1 MNSATFIGNLVAPA
15 VQKQA
20 QDRTFITF
28 TVAVNR
34 KYGQKEETLYV
45 ECIKSGDNAKLLP
58 FLGKGTKVCV
68 QGRVS
73 CHAYIDKQNQAH
85 ANLDLAVFELEL
97 VGGKS
102 DNQQGNQQQPQ
113 QQSVSNPF
121 PTQQQQADNLPF

>member
-15 VQKQA
+15 VQKQSNE
-20 QDRTFITF
+20 RTFITF

-34 KYGQKEETLYV
+34 KWGQKEETLYV

-58 FLGKGTKVCV
+58 FLAKGTKVCV

-73 CHAYIDKQNQAH
+73 CHGYIDKQNQPH

-97 VGGKS
+97 VGGKA
-102 DNQQGNQQQPQ
+102 DNQ
-113 QQSVSNPF
+113 QQSVSKPF
-121 PTQQQQADNLPF
+121 PTQQQQSDNLPF

>member
-15 VQKQA
+15 VQKQSG
-20 QDRTFITF
+20 DRTFITF

-34 KYGQKEETLYV
+34 KYGQKEEVLFV

-97 VGGKS
+97 VGGKA
-102 DNQQGNQQQPQ
+102 DNQQQAPQ
-113 QQSVSNPF
+113 QNVQSVSNPF
-121 PTQQQQADNLPF
+121 PTQQQSDNLPF

>member
-15 VQKQA
+15 VQKQSNE
-20 QDRTFITF
+20 RTFITF

-73 CHAYIDKQNQAH
+73 CHAYIDKNNQPH

-97 VGGKS
+97 VGGKT
-102 DNQQGNQQQPQ
+102 DNQQPQ

>member
-45 ECIKSGDNAKLLP
+45 ECIKNGDNAKLLP

-73 CHAYIDKQNQAH
+73 CHAYNDKNGQPH

-97 VGGKS
+97 VGSKA
-102 DNQQGNQQQPQ
+102 DNQQQPQ

>member
-20 QDRTFITF
+20 NDRTFITF

-34 KYGQKEETLYV
+34 KYGQKEEVLYV

-73 CHAYIDKQNQAH
+73 CHAYVDKQNVAH
-85 ANLDLAVFELEL
+85 AYLDLAVFELEL
-97 VGGKS
+97 VGGKA
-102 DNQQGNQQQPQ
+102 DNQQSNQPTQSN
-113 QQSVSNPF
+113 QQSVNNPF
-121 PTQQQQADNLPF
+121 PTQQQADNLPF

>member
-20 QDRTFITF
+20 NERTFITF

-58 FLGKGTKVCV
+58 FLAKGTKVCV

-73 CHAYIDKQNQAH
+73 CHAYVDKQNQPH

-97 VGGKS
+97 VGGKA
-102 DNQQGNQQQPQ
+102 DNQQPQ